1 MVRSEEVASGGWQ
14 QWRTSESHETWSLRE
29 EGRKTND
36 ESTKKYDSQRAQSS
50 NDVWISN
57 DEGTHHTAIQTIE
70 GQIHEENRALTLDTI
85 SYRYLLEEQKKKI
98 EKQKE
103 EI

>member
-1 MVRSEEVASGGWQ
+1 M
-14 QWRTSESHETWSLRE
+14 
-29 EGRKTND
+29 K
-36 ESTKKYDSQRAQSS
+36 SS
-50 NDVWISN
+50 NKKLAKKPKEVSPLDCA
-57 DEGTHHTAIQTIE
+57 DTTFTAIQTIE

-103 EI
+103 ENRRLNRDIAIN